1 MPGNVIIYILHVY
14 CFIKV
19 FNLKKLLF
27 CLECIFV
34 NEQCMLSRH
43 CRAGE
48 VGSCPFSSNL
58 LFLILILADSHNF
71 RSIAL
76 EVFFLFKRVVI
87 FFCFGSPLP
96 LGG

>member
-1 MPGNVIIYILHVY
+1 MPGNAIIYILIVY

-27 CLECIFV
+27 CLECVFV

-48 VGSCPFSSNL
+48 VGHCPFSSAL
-58 LFLILILADSHNF
+58 LFLHLILVASQNYK
-71 RSIAL
+71 SIAL
-76 EVFFLFKRVVI
+76 EIFSFLK
-87 FFCFGSPLP
+87 G
-96 LGG
+96 